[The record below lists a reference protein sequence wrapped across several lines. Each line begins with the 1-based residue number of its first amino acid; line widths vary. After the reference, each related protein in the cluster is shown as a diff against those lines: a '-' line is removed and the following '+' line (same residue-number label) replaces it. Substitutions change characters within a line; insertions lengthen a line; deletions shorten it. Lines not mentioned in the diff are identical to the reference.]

1 MYEKR
6 INHTLYLYCARY
18 IRLRSGPGRLDDLQ
32 GELVGIGIHDVHG
45 MIDYE
50 PNEGHMGTPVTITLT
65 FDRNADLVQEIR
77 TWQAYERSSW
87 EFERTPDIDPQK
99 EDNARWTVWRNLF
112 LSGESGIVRFYA
124 INNNERIG
132 FGDIEINGGKPD

>member
-1 MYEKR
+1 MKKEL
-6 INHTLYLYCARY
+6 ITLCIFIALV
-18 IRLRSGPGRLDDLQ
+18 ISGCVLDQAGSTISD

-65 FDRNADLVQEIR
+65 FDRNADLIKEIR

-87 EFERTPDIDPQK
+87 EFERTPDIDPQNR
-99 EDNARWTVWRNLF
+99 DDASWTVWRNLF

-124 INNNERIG
+124 INDNIRIG